1 VSIYSIYFTP
11 KKSETLSGR
20 PMRNQITGKVKPID
34 PSIKEYH
41 TSKPE
46 DIETFKATNEYKQ
59 KLYEWKVNQQ
69 RGNQYQNCNNSS
81 STKYIDATQ
90 TSYDVTD
97 SRNPILEQIPSN
109 IEYIKAGLMEI
120 KNALKISTNSLDE
133 TGA

>member
-1 VSIYSIYFTP
+1 
-11 KKSETLSGR
+11 
-20 PMRNQITGKVKPID
+20 M
-34 PSIKEYH
+34 
-41 TSKPE
+41 
-46 DIETFKATNEYKQ
+46 ETFKATNEYKQ

-69 RGNQYQNCNNSS
+69 PRNQYQNCNNSS

-120 KNALKISTNSLDE
+120 KNALKISTNSLGE
-133 TGA
+133 TGAWLYTLHRHEDLLKIMDDDFNYLAP